1 MGTHITLAA
10 NDGTDSEP
18 SWRLYD
24 EVFEAGVVYLELRGV
39 SVELQTLETGGASV
53 VLRLPVATAEQ
64 LGLHTVVPPDG
75 WKRACDIDKW

>member
-10 NDGTDSEP
+10 NDGTDSAP

-24 EVFEAGVVYLELRGV
+24 EVFETGVVYLELRGV
-39 SVELQTLETGGASV
+39 GVEVQTLETGGAAV

-75 WKRACDIDKW
+75 WERACDMNKW